1 MSGNKTINILLVE
14 DNPGDVD
21 LIKIMLSEVPDFTF
35 EVENIDRLASAVTV
49 LHTKN
54 IDVVLLDLL
63 LPDSQGL
70 DSLLAIHSEAPAIP
84 IVVLTIFDNEEMGI
98 KAVQAGAQDYLIKDR
113 VEPRSLVRSLLYAME
128 RHQMEVELRKQRDDL
143 ENLLQE
149 RADLLS
155 REQEARHEAEEANDL
170 KSKFLAMVSH
180 ELRTPLTSIKGFI
193 TTLLAED
200 VSWDID
206 EQQEFINIV
215 GEETEKLTDLVEQLL
230 EVSRLQG
237 GVLRIQTEPRQLQTI
252 IDTAMAQLHMLTVNH
267 QLLVEI
273 PPDLPPIAADTRR
286 LSQVITNLV
295 DNAVKY
301 SAPET
306 QIAISAR
313 IVGKAI
319 RIDVRDQGDGIP
331 QEAHLA
337 VFEPFRQLERSQ
349 GIEKGAGLGLAI
361 CKGLVEAHSGRIW
374 IEASST
380 QGTTI
385 SFTIPVAEPGAVS
398 SENGHVEFNLDGN
411 TSANGNSSK
420 H

>member
-1 MSGNKTINILLVE
+1 MSGNKTITILLVE

-35 EVENIDRLASAVTV
+35 EVENIDRLTNAISSLRSKPV
-49 LHTKN
+49 
-54 IDVVLLDLL
+54 DVILLDLL

-70 DSLLAIHSEAPAIP
+70 DSLLAIHSEAPGVP

-143 ENLLQE
+143 EGLLQE

-155 REQEARHEAEEANDL
+155 REQEARQEAEEANDL

-267 QLLVEI
+267 QLIV
-273 PPDLPPIAADTRR
+273 DLPHDLPSVSADTRR

-301 SAPET
+301 SEHET
-306 QIAISAR
+306 KITISAR
-313 IVGKAI
+313 LVGKAV

-331 QEAHLA
+331 QEAHTA
-337 VFEPFRQLERSQ
+337 IFEPFRQLERSQ

-361 CKGLVEAHSGRIW
+361 CKGLVEAHNGRIW
-374 IEASST
+374 VEASSS

-385 SFTIPVAEPGAVS
+385 SFTIPVAQQGSEF
-398 SENGHVEFNLDGN
+398 SENAQIEYNLDGN
-411 TSANGNSSK
+411 GNGSGSTK
-420 H
+420 M